1 MSNPEQ
7 SNLLNEQTIEE
18 NTLSSR
24 DYKYGFVTDI
34 ETDRIPN
41 GLSEDVVRM
50 ISEKRMS
57 RNGCFNFAS
66 KPIVI
71 G

>member
-1 MSNPEQ
+1 MSDIEQ
-7 SNLLNEQTIEE
+7 TKLLNEHTIEE

-41 GLSEDVVRM
+41 GLSEDVVRT
-50 ISEKRMS
+50 ISQKKGR
-57 RNGCFNFAS
+57 AA
-66 KPIVI
+66 VDA
-71 G
+71 